1 MDANYLFSLMAPE
14 FSPQGSSRQHN
25 EEHIMD
31 YFQDLLLSLA
41 DDQITGYTEAIACNV
56 EEELDVLD
64 QSPTGEHQESETL
77 SIQDLTPAGVLG
89 WLMGQK
95 HREISKTDLGIT
107 VKFDHEC
114 LKHNPDHKLCFP
126 YVGSC
131 GHTITFPVSHLE
143 SFEQFKEI
151 FLLAFCKG
159 QTFAMR

>member
-56 EEELDVLD
+56 EEELDVPD

-77 SIQDLTPAGVLG
+77 STQDLTPAGVLG